1 MTRNVRTI
9 TKAPGAHPFPV
20 SMLEMW
26 VVVAIHA
33 IWLIVSLVLY

>member
-9 TKAPGAHPFPV
+9 PKAPGAHPFPV

-26 VVVAIHA
+26 IVVAIHV
-33 IWLIVSLVLY
+33 IWLLVSLILH

>member
-9 TKAPGAHPFPV
+9 PKAPETHSFPV

-26 VVVAIHA
+26 IVVAIQV
-33 IWLIVSLVLY
+33 IWLVVSLIIY

>member
-9 TKAPGAHPFPV
+9 QKAPGTHPFSV

-26 VVVAIHA
+26 ILMAIQVVGLV
-33 IWLIVSLVLY
+33 VSLILH

>member
-9 TKAPGAHPFPV
+9 QKAPESHPFPV

-26 VVVAIHA
+26 IVVAIQV
-33 IWLIVSLVLY
+33 IWLVVSLILH

>member
-9 TKAPGAHPFPV
+9 QKAREMHPFPV

-26 VVVAIHA
+26 ILMAIHV
-33 IWLIVSLVLY
+33 IWLVVSLIIH